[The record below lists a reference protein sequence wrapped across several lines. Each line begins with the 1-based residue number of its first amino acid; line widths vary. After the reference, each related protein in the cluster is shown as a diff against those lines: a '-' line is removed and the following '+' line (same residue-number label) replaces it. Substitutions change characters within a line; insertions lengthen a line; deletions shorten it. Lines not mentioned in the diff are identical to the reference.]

1 MNAKEKRQEEQELQ
15 KAVSVLR
22 ATLRSIANRKAC
34 RYEQEFLHRVRDMID
49 KEIGDQ
55 ADVNQYSADYL
66 AREVRKETTKDL
78 IPSGVRVCQKNSLA

>member
-49 KEIGDQ
+49 QEIGDQ
-55 ADVNQYSADYL
+55 AIVNELSADFT
-66 AREVRKETTKDL
+66 ARKVKQEITK
-78 IPSGVRVCQKNSLA
+78 Q

>member
-22 ATLRSIANRKAC
+22 ATLRSIADRKAR

-49 KEIGDQ
+49 QEIGDQ
-55 ADVNQYSADYL
+55 AVANELSADFT
-66 AREVRKETTKDL
+66 AREVKQEIIK
-78 IPSGVRVCQKNSLA
+78 Q

>member
-49 KEIGDQ
+49 QEIGDQ
-55 ADVNQYSADYL
+55 AIANELSADFT
-66 AREVRKETTKDL
+66 AREVKQEITK
-78 IPSGVRVCQKNSLA
+78 Q

>member
-49 KEIGDQ
+49 QEIGDQ
-55 ADVNQYSADYL
+55 AIVNELSADFT
-66 AREVRKETTKDL
+66 AREVKQEITK
-78 IPSGVRVCQKNSLA
+78 Q

>member
-22 ATLRSIANRKAC
+22 ATLRSIADRKAR

-49 KEIGDQ
+49 QEICDQ
-55 ADVNQYSADYL
+55 AVVNEISADFM
-66 AREVRKETTKDL
+66 AREVKQEITK
-78 IPSGVRVCQKNSLA
+78 Q

>member
-1 MNAKEKRQEEQELQ
+1 MNQKERKREQQELEQ
-15 KAVSVLR
+15 AVSVLR

-49 KEIGDQ
+49 QEIGDQ

-66 AREVRKETTKDL
+66 AREVRKELTK
-78 IPSGVRVCQKNSLA
+78 